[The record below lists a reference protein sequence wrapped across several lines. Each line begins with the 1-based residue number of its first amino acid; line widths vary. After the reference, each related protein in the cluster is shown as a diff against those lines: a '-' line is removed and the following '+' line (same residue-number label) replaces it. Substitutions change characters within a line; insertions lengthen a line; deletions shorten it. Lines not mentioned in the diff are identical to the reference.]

1 MYLINLRVESVELDT
16 IIRNI
21 TFKKGLN
28 LILDSGMNQTSGNDI
43 GKTTFLRAI
52 DFCLGAN
59 LDELYVDRDENTVNT
74 DVKKFLIEREIV
86 FTLQIGTSIEQ
97 VQYVLKRGFT
107 GKLDRKGNPEI
118 IQSINGEISIIS
130 KYRAAL
136 NGIMFQN
143 EDKPSFRDLIP
154 KFIREDKH
162 SVDSMLRYLG
172 SFKSDN
178 EYNSLHLILFGYKGT
193 VSLQEKNRLYY
204 EFKSLE
210 NKHSVYTTDYGNIN
224 KIEAELSVKGNR
236 QNILSEEI
244 ESIQQGISRSGNVR
258 DFLLQINEVT
268 QRINTINTDIVE
280 AEIGIENIQS
290 SIDRMS
296 NAKTN
301 IDLAAIKTL
310 FEEANIFNLRMAEKF
325 EATVHFHDTML
336 LNKIKFATRSLKKL
350 SHKLAMMS
358 SEKEALLKEYN
369 FENTDNSKFFEILSE
384 KNRALIEINSEIRE
398 KETVLEKIQS
408 IEKRKHEIS
417 ISLSHIIEGI
427 KEAEATIKENINIF
441 NTFFS
446 RYSYN
451 LYGEEQF
458 LSLGDDISEPF
469 VINNKANS
477 GSGKKKA
484 YITAFDLAYTAFI
497 NHVGLSYP
505 KFVGEDLVELIDEP
519 QLKVLFDISNS
530 TNGQLIIPVLHSKV
544 SNLHEIVDKAKILTL
559 SDTDRF
565 FKF

>member
-1 MYLINLRVESVELDT
+1 MYLINLRVESVELGT
-16 IIRNI
+16 VIRDI
-21 TFKKGLN
+21 DFKKGLN

-43 GKTTFLRAI
+43 GKTTFLRSI

-59 LDELYVDRDENTVNT
+59 LDELYVDRDEDTVNA
-74 DVKKFLIEREIV
+74 DVKKFLIEREIS
-86 FTLQIGTSIEQ
+86 FTLQIGTAIEQ
-97 VQYVLKRGFT
+97 VEYVLKRGFT
-107 GKLDRKGNPEI
+107 GRLDGKGNPEI
-118 IQSINGEISIIS
+118 IQSINSEIYKIS

-136 NGIMFQN
+136 NSIMFQN

-172 SFKSDN
+172 SYKSDN
-178 EYNSLHLILFGYKGT
+178 EYNSLHLILFGYKGA
-193 VSLQEKNRLYY
+193 VSLQEKNELYY
-204 EFKSLE
+204 ELKSLE
-210 NKHSVYTTDYGNIN
+210 NKHSVYTSDYGNIN
-224 KIEAELSVKGNR
+224 KIEAELSVKANR
-236 QNILSEEI
+236 QKILSDEI
-244 ESIQQGISRSGNVR
+244 ESIQHGISKSGNIR

-268 QRINTINTDIVE
+268 QRINALNTGIVE
-280 AEIGIENIQS
+280 TEIGIENIQL

-301 IDLAAIKTL
+301 IDLVAIKTL
-310 FEEANIFNLRMAEKF
+310 FEEANMFNLEIAEKF

-350 SHKLAMMS
+350 SQKLAIMS
-358 SEKEALLKEYN
+358 SEKETLMNEYN
-369 FENTDNSKFFEILSE
+369 FDKTDNSEFFEVLNE
-384 KNRALIEINSEIRE
+384 KNRALVEINSEIRE
-398 KETVLEKIQS
+398 KEAILEKIQN
-408 IEKRKHEIS
+408 IEKRQLDIS
-417 ISLSHIIEGI
+417 HSLNQLIEGI
-427 KEAEATIKENINIF
+427 KKAEATIKENINIF
-441 NTFFS
+441 NTYFS
-446 RYSYN
+446 SYSYN

-497 NHVGLSYP
+497 NHIGLAYP